1 MTDAIPTIPS
11 LPRVDSEGDV
21 WLADYGE
28 AWSVLAINGPDLVLE
43 SVDAT
48 LIGGCRIT
56 LINRE
61 RIAQV
66 GRRMSHREAM
76 IRRNPLG
83 FEVAISLLPWL
94 LSPSAPAA
102 DAADG
107 ERSRS

>member
-1 MTDAIPTIPS
+1 MTDTVPMIPA
-11 LPRVDSEGDV
+11 LPRVDREGDV

-28 AWSVLAINGPDLVLE
+28 AWAVLAINGPDLVLE
-43 SVDAT
+43 SVDAA

-56 LINRE
+56 LIDRK

-66 GRRMSHREAM
+66 GRRLSHREAM

-94 LSPSAPAA
+94 LSRNAAA
-102 DAADG
+102 DD
-107 ERSRS
+107 ERSTA